1 MFNIDFDISILENLV
16 YVVAIFAIVKGIS
29 AYKKNKKR
37 NKNLKDYKEMHYNQ
51 DSVVKRDVKKSED
64 KKNDEDDPWAS
75 FDEKWKDLD

>member
-16 YVVAIFAIVKGIS
+16 YVVAIFAIARGIS

-37 NKNLKDYKEMHYNQ
+37 NKNLKDYKDMHYNQ